1 MAPSRERA
9 VEREQRRERT
19 RFGGQPDAKAWPSRV
34 GRIVSADVVA
44 GDYESLLHAMRE
56 FATKVAALDE
66 AIKAARDRDVLWL
79 LPEGSLR
86 CPLGAAEIL
95 RVLAARANLISSP
108 QDMAGMNRLLG
119 SLAMFS
125 SPGRTQ
131 QTLTAMTQPFRL
143 EMIEYAREAH
153 AQLKILKQEGPV
165 GTAEAA
171 LAARPFRFRGIEV
184 NASSS
189 SALVLGTAFWL
200 ASGAIL
206 SVIAKSM
213 PPLVAGIAGLAMF
226 GLSTVCAMLP
236 ARQERRDRW
245 DDAVAAAAHAVEV
258 LREALEVKK
267 QKAPA
272 AESPPKEQAR

>member
-1 MAPSRERA
+1 M
-9 VEREQRRERT
+9 
-19 RFGGQPDAKAWPSRV
+19 
-34 GRIVSADVVA
+34 
-44 GDYESLLHAMRE
+44 
-56 FATKVAALDE
+56 
-66 AIKAARDRDVLWL
+66 
-79 LPEGSLR
+79 
-86 CPLGAAEIL
+86 
-95 RVLAARANLISSP
+95 
-108 QDMAGMNRLLG
+108 
-119 SLAMFS
+119 
-125 SPGRTQ
+125 
-131 QTLTAMTQPFRL
+131 
-143 EMIEYAREAH
+143 
-153 AQLKILKQEGPV
+153 
-165 GTAEAA
+165 
-171 LAARPFRFRGIEV
+171 